1 MMGSG
6 RVGWL
11 VLVGLTSPHSWQA
24 QSSHLWRPTSV
35 ILTVRPPLNWTLAA
49 LQAKIQPSLRLRC
62 FWHSGVD
69 SSGNQMEATYSYY
82 KCTAQEVE
90 AYLPPVPTL
99 SSPITSQR
107 YSILIMFRPFCPT
120 SPVYAFNSFHPIR
133 LSSHFC
139 PHSLPLLCVI
149 METSCAF

>member
-49 LQAKIQPSLRLRC
+49 LQAKIQHSLRLRC

-69 SSGNQMEATYSYY
+69 SSGRNGSKLTLTINVLHKKLKHPCLQSPPFP
-82 KCTAQEVE
+82 VL
-90 AYLPPVPTL
+90 LPANVIP
-99 SSPITSQR
+99 SSLCSALFALFHFMRSTHSTPFDYHHISAL
-107 YSILIMFRPFCPT
+107 ILFP
-120 SPVYAFNSFHPIR
+120 
-133 LSSHFC
+133 
-139 PHSLPLLCVI
+139 
-149 METSCAF
+149 SCGS

>member
-1 MMGSG
+1 M
-6 RVGWL
+6 GWL

-69 SSGNQMEATYSYY
+69 SSGRNGSKLTRTINVLHKKLKHTCLQSPPFP
-82 KCTAQEVE
+82 VL
-90 AYLPPVPTL
+90 LPANVIP
-99 SSPITSQR
+99 SSLCSALFALLVQFMRSTHSTPFDYHHISAL
-107 YSILIMFRPFCPT
+107 ILFP
-120 SPVYAFNSFHPIR
+120 
-133 LSSHFC
+133 
-139 PHSLPLLCVI
+139 
-149 METSCAF
+149 SCGS